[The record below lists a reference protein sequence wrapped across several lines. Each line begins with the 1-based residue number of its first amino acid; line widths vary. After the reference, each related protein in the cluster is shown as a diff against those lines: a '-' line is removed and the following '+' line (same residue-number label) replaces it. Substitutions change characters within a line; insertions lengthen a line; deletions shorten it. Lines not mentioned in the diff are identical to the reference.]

1 MLKFGFIGAG
11 QVGTAMSMY
20 LKHNGFN
27 VNGFYSIN
35 YEDAVFSGKLCNADA
50 YKNLCELIENCNFI
64 FITTNDDSIIS
75 VVKQIVDLD
84 ISLENYSFAHT
95 SGAISS
101 DILMPLAKIG
111 GNIFSIHPLQS
122 FASVS
127 DSIIKLKN
135 TMFVIEGNQE
145 INVIKGILE
154 KTGNKYKE
162 IDKSKKYLYHA
173 GACIISNYLVT
184 LINNG
189 YKLFEQAG
197 FENDDIYYMINSLL
211 ESTIY
216 NINKK
221 GVENAL
227 TGPIKRG
234 DIQTVTYHIDNIKDK
249 EIVNFYKD
257 LGLHTLRL
265 IKDEGKKTD
274 LEKIL
279 YKD

>member
-1 MLKFGFIGAG
+1 
-11 QVGTAMSMY
+11 
-20 LKHNGFN
+20 
-27 VNGFYSIN
+27 
-35 YEDAVFSGKLCNADA
+35 
-50 YKNLCELIENCNFI
+50 
-64 FITTNDDSIIS
+64 
-75 VVKQIVDLD
+75 
-84 ISLENYSFAHT
+84 
-95 SGAISS
+95 
-101 DILMPLAKIG
+101 
-111 GNIFSIHPLQS
+111 
-122 FASVS
+122 
-127 DSIIKLKN
+127 
-135 TMFVIEGNQE
+135 
-145 INVIKGILE
+145 
-154 KTGNKYKE
+154 
-162 IDKSKKYLYHA
+162 
-173 GACIISNYLVT
+173 
-184 LINNG
+184 
-189 YKLFEQAG
+189 
-197 FENDDIYYMINSLL
+197 MINSLL